1 LNGPNSHLERNDF
14 AEAVASSLE
23 MPAEIF
29 LDDQL
34 RLVEDLG
41 FDSFLMMELGL
52 TLEDLGVELHD
63 QVLPYVKS
71 VGDVWAYYTG
81 QWNFRP

>member
-1 LNGPNSHLERNDF
+1 
-14 AEAVASSLE
+14 
-23 MPAEIF
+23 
-29 LDDQL
+29 
-34 RLVEDLG
+34 VEDLG